1 MISVTL
7 TLNDKKQSRKPRARK
22 LSFIKVKILLNKII
36 NHTLCIKASLELNS
50 LLFYPFNN

>member
-7 TLNDKKQSRKPRARK
+7 TLNDKKQSRKPRACK

>member
-7 TLNDKKQSRKPRARK
+7 TLHDKKQSRKPRACK
-22 LSFIKVKILLNKII
+22 LSFIQVKILLNKII
-36 NHTLCIKASLELNS
+36 NHTLCIKASLEFKS